1 MPLHTTLRTLVLGVA
16 LLATTGCGWDTEEPS
31 AAPAPPVLRVVHGW
45 GDDTPYTEIMQKA
58 LAGSLKGVRVELSG
72 TNASVT
78 NVLMLWR
85 GEADA
90 VFTFSDAA
98 YMASVGQIP
107 GMPQPFEE
115 IRAIAELPTRAV
127 QIVVTPGSRIRTI
140 LELRGRH
147 VSLGPPGSGS
157 ALTSAF
163 ILSGFGISLHDL
175 NAERLE
181 FREGSQ
187 KVITGEL
194 DAAFWNGTF
203 PNANI
208 AEATRSG
215 ARLLEVTG
223 PDIERF
229 RAEYPFLKPSV
240 IPAGTYPRVDRPTH
254 TVGVD
259 GILVCRAGLDE
270 AVVHELT
277 RAFFEVVSRVD
288 LGIRPLNHINLSR
301 ASSTAIPLHP
311 GAARYYR
318 ERELLR

>member
-1 MPLHTTLRTLVLGVA
+1 MFLLGVTV
-16 LLATTGCGWDTEEPS
+16 LSTTACGWNAEEPAS
-31 AAPAPPVLRVVHGW
+31 APRPPVVRVVHSW
-45 GDDTPYTEIMQKA
+45 GDDTTYTEIIQTA
-58 LAGSLKGVRVELSG
+58 LTKSLKNVRVHMSG

-78 NVLMLWR
+78 NVFMLRR
-85 GEADA
+85 GEAEA

-115 IRAIAELPTRAV
+115 IRAIAGLPTRAV
-127 QIVVTPGSRIRTI
+127 QIVINPQSRIRSVP
-140 LELRGRH
+140 ELRGAH
-147 VSLGPPGSGS
+147 VSLGPPGSGA

-163 ILSGFGISLHDL
+163 VLSAFGISLQDL

-181 FREGSQ
+181 FREGAR
-187 KVITGEL
+187 KVIAGGL
-194 DAAFWNGTF
+194 DAAFWNGSF

-208 AEATRSG
+208 AEAMRHG

-223 PDIERF
+223 PDVERF
-229 RAEYPFLKPSV
+229 RVEYPFLKPSV
-240 IPAGTYPRVDRPTH
+240 IPAGTYPGMDRPVH

-259 GILVCRAGLDE
+259 GILVCRASLDE
-270 AVVHELT
+270 SVVHELT
-277 RAFFEVVSRVD
+277 RAFFEMVSRTD
-288 LGIRPLNHINLSR
+288 LGVRPLNRMNLSQ

>member
-1 MPLHTTLRTLVLGVA
+1 
-16 LLATTGCGWDTEEPS
+16 
-31 AAPAPPVLRVVHGW
+31 
-45 GDDTPYTEIMQKA
+45 
-58 LAGSLKGVRVELSG
+58 
-72 TNASVT
+72 
-78 NVLMLWR
+78 
-85 GEADA
+85 
-90 VFTFSDAA
+90 
-98 YMASVGQIP
+98 
-107 GMPQPFEE
+107 
-115 IRAIAELPTRAV
+115 V
-127 QIVVTPGSRIRTI
+127 QIVVPPQSRIRTI
-140 LELRGRH
+140 PELRGRH

-163 ILSGFGISLHDL
+163 ILSGFGISLTNL

-181 FREGSQ
+181 FGEGSQ
-187 KVITGEL
+187 KVIAGDL
-194 DAAFWNGTF
+194 DAAFWNGSF

-208 AEATRSG
+208 AEALRHG

-223 PDIERF
+223 ADIDRF

-240 IPAGTYPRVDRPTH
+240 IPAGTYPGVDRPIH

-277 RAFFEVVSRVD
+277 RAFFEIVSRTD
-288 LGIRPLNHINLSR
+288 LAVQPLSHMNLSR